1 MYRRSV
7 CVGGSSSLDAL
18 REGASV
24 GNVGDAMEMLDVAP
38 LEGGVGWHRSM
49 IDGAAGGVLGGVVG
63 KEGLGLIGVGSP
75 LEGVSG
81 WHNRSMMVGAA
92 GDDFGGVAGSELGL
106 DGGVG
111 SSLWAM
117 CCGLWSLGGG
127 VACVGCGRLGD
138 AGGLSLGGAGALG
151 AFWNQGRVERP

>member
-1 MYRRSV
+1 MCRRSV
-7 CVGGSSSLDAL
+7 CVDGSSSLDAL
-18 REGASV
+18 REGARA
-24 GNVGDAMEMLDVAP
+24 GNVGSAMEVLDVAP
-38 LEGGVGWHRSM
+38 LEGGVSWHRSM
-49 IDGAAGGVLGGVVG
+49 IDGAASGVLGGVVG
-63 KEGLGLIGVGSP
+63 EEGLGLIGVGSP

-81 WHNRSMMVGAA
+81 WHNKSMMVGAA

-117 CCGLWSLGGG
+117 RCGLWSLGGG
-127 VACVGCGRLGD
+127 VACVGCGRFGD

-151 AFWNQGRVERP
+151 AFWN

>member
-7 CVGGSSSLDAL
+7 CVDGSSSLDAL
-18 REGASV
+18 REGASA
-24 GNVGDAMEMLDVAP
+24 GDVGDAMEMLGVTP
-38 LEGGVGWHRSM
+38 LDGGVGWHRSM

-63 KEGLGLIGVGSP
+63 EEGLGLIGVGSP

-81 WHNRSMMVGAA
+81 WHKSMMVGAA

-117 CCGLWSLGGG
+117 VCGLWSLGGG
-127 VACVGCGRLGD
+127 VACGGCGRLGD
-138 AGGLSLGGAGALG
+138 AGGLGLGGAGALG

>member
-7 CVGGSSSLDAL
+7 CVDGSSSLDAL
-18 REGASV
+18 REGASA
-24 GNVGDAMEMLDVAP
+24 GTVGDVMEMLDVAP

-49 IDGAAGGVLGGVVG
+49 IVGAAGGVLGWVVG
-63 KEGLGLIGVGSP
+63 EVGLGLIGVESP

-81 WHNRSMMVGAA
+81 WHKSMVVGAV

-117 CCGLWSLGGG
+117 VCGLWSLGGG
-127 VACVGCGRLGD
+127 VACGGCGRLGD
-138 AGGLSLGGAGALG
+138 AGGLGLGGAGALG

>member
-1 MYRRSV
+1 M
-7 CVGGSSSLDAL
+7 
-18 REGASV
+18 
-24 GNVGDAMEMLDVAP
+24 AP
-38 LEGGVGWHRSM
+38 VEGGVGWHRSM
-49 IDGAAGGVLGGVVG
+49 IDGAAGGVLGRVVVE
-63 KEGLGLIGVGSP
+63 EGLGLIGVGSP

-81 WHNRSMMVGAA
+81 WHNKSMMVGAA
-92 GDDFGGVAGSELGL
+92 GDDFGGVAGGELGL

-127 VACVGCGRLGD
+127 VACFGCGRLGD

>member
-1 MYRRSV
+1 
-7 CVGGSSSLDAL
+7 
-18 REGASV
+18 
-24 GNVGDAMEMLDVAP
+24 
-38 LEGGVGWHRSM
+38 M

-63 KEGLGLIGVGSP
+63 EEGLGLIGVGSP

-81 WHNRSMMVGAA
+81 WHKSMMVGAA
-92 GDDFGGVAGSELGL
+92 GDDFGGVAGSELGW

-117 CCGLWSLGGG
+117 VCGLWSLGGG
-127 VACVGCGRLGD
+127 VACDGCGGLGD
-138 AGGLSLGGAGALG
+138 AGGLSLGGARALG

>member
-63 KEGLGLIGVGSP
+63 EEGLGLFGVGSP
-75 LEGVSG
+75 LEGVGG
-81 WHNRSMMVGAA
+81 WHKSMIGGAA
-92 GDDFGGVAGSELGL
+92 GDDFGGVVGGELGW
-106 DGGVG
+106 DDGVG

-117 CCGLWSLGGG
+117 FCGLRSLGGG
-127 VACVGCGRLGD
+127 VACDGCCGLGD
-138 AGGLSLGGAGALG
+138 DGGLGLGGAGALG
-151 AFWNQGRVERP
+151 AF

>member
-1 MYRRSV
+1 MPAAV
-7 CVGGSSSLDAL
+7 CVHAAA
-18 REGASV
+18 AS
-24 GNVGDAMEMLDVAP
+24 P
-38 LEGGVGWHRSM
+38 Y
-49 IDGAAGGVLGGVVG
+49 VVP
-63 KEGLGLIGVGSP
+63 EQEIP
-75 LEGVSG
+75 VSG
-81 WHNRSMMVGAA
+81 WHNKSMMVGAA

-117 CCGLWSLGGG
+117 VCGLWSLGGG
-127 VACVGCGRLGD
+127 VACGGCGRLGD